1 MERITGLLTHAFPK
15 NLESS
20 FEQLKELPFLI
31 LPTGETLFEYSLAQ
45 LQRAS
50 SRVLICIDEA
60 FSADREK
67 YSRLASA
74 FEVDLV
80 FLKELNGYSSY
91 REVSIRMERRDFVL
105 SMQLGSV
112 FPSSFSLPYIL
123 KKLDTSLNWGHVL
136 VFGENYL
143 DPKNNG
149 ELTLER
155 NIKSLSFTDSREAGF
170 VSSSGK
176 LLRWNGLMLMKNEAI
191 LDFYLDEKEF
201 NGLYAQLLLGTSAY
215 FDLEI
220 PQACDLS
227 EVFGTRVYSQT
238 AFSLLTVDTRVYILL
253 LEDDFQDFIED
264 MDPDFSVD
272 YNEMVQLRNS

>member
-1 MERITGLLTHAFPK
+1 MERITGLLIHAFPK
-15 NLESS
+15 NLASS

-31 LPTGETLFEYSLAQ
+31 LPTGETLFEYSLGQ
-45 LQRAS
+45 LQRVS

-60 FSADREK
+60 FSEDKEK

-74 FEVDLV
+74 FEVELV
-80 FLKELNGYSSY
+80 FLRELNGYSSLK
-91 REVSIRMERRDFVL
+91 EVSIRVERKDFVL
-105 SMQLGSV
+105 SLHLGSV
-112 FPSSFSLPYIL
+112 FPSSFSLPSIL
-123 KKLDTSLNWGHVL
+123 EKLDASPNWGQVL

-155 NIKSLSFTDSREAGF
+155 NIKSLSFTDFREAGF

-176 LLRWNGLMLMKNEAI
+176 LLRWNGFMLLKNEAI
-191 LDFYLDEKEF
+191 LDFYLDEKEL
-201 NGLYAQLLLGTSAY
+201 NGAYAQLLLGTSAY
-215 FDLEI
+215 YDLEI

-227 EVFGTRVYSQT
+227 EVFGTQVYSQT

-264 MDPDFSVD
+264 MDPNFLVD

>member
-1 MERITGLLTHAFPK
+1 MERITGLLTHALPK
-15 NLESS
+15 NLAGS

-45 LQRAS
+45 LQRVS

-60 FSADREK
+60 FVEDKQK
-67 YSRLASA
+67 YIRLASG
-74 FEVDLV
+74 FEVELV
-80 FLKELNGYSSY
+80 FLSELNGYASF
-91 REVSIRMERRDFVL
+91 REVSIRMERKDLVL
-105 SMQLGSV
+105 SMQLGAV

-123 KKLDTSLNWGHVL
+123 KKLDTSLNWGQVL

-155 NIKSLSFTDSREAGF
+155 NLKSLSFTDSREAGF

-176 LLRWNGLMLMKNEAI
+176 LLRWYGLILMRNEAI
-191 LDFYLDEKEF
+191 WDFYQDEKEL
-201 NGLYAQLLLGTSAY
+201 NMEYAQLLLGTSAY
-215 FDLEI
+215 YDLDI

-227 EVFGTRVYSQT
+227 KVLGTRIYSQT

-264 MDPDFSVD
+264 MDPDFQAD
-272 YNEMVQLRNS
+272 YNDMVQLRNS